1 MERLSRS
8 LKAFFSYFVFE
19 RCLIRRTFW
28 EHLSRRCL
36 SGVWIFVLLDGFTS
50 RAHKKTL
57 WPRGFTLVEL
67 LVAMTLVAA
76 LAAIAIPWYQSYKD
90 QANINKT
97 IADMRAIDT
106 QLQLYRQVNNG
117 YPTSLSAV
125 PQGNIL
131 DPWGNAFQYL
141 QIEGNSKAK
150 GQTRKD
156 KSLTPINSD
165 YDL

>member
-1 MERLSRS
+1 
-8 LKAFFSYFVFE
+8 
-19 RCLIRRTFW
+19 
-28 EHLSRRCL
+28 
-36 SGVWIFVLLDGFTS
+36 
-50 RAHKKTL
+50 
-57 WPRGFTLVEL
+57 
-67 LVAMTLVAA
+67 MTLVAA

-141 QIEGNSKAK
+141 QIEGNSKAT

-165 YDL
+165 YDLYSMGADSKTSTPLTAKASQDDVIRANNGTYYGLASNY